1 MNLLPRCV
9 LAGFFFVGAALL
21 SGQAENSPTV
31 PYSPRQSDR
40 PTPLEGEEPGFK
52 SIFDGK
58 SLAGWEGNP
67 TYWRVENGTLV
78 GEITPASVIKS
89 NTFIIWRGGQPKDF
103 ELKLE
108 YRISPEGNS
117 GINYRST
124 VVPDAVTPD
133 NAFAMRGYQLDID
146 GQSRYTGNNYE
157 EKGRLFLAVRG
168 QTTRVVGTRP
178 PIVLATFGDST
189 ELGRKVTNGWNS
201 VHLIVRGNV
210 LMHTVNQQLM
220 SVTIDDD
227 AANRPAAGFI
237 GVQVHVGPP
246 MKVEYRNIR
255 LKEFSPAED

>member
-1 MNLLPRCV
+1 M
-9 LAGFFFVGAALL
+9 
-21 SGQAENSPTV
+21 SGQTTNSSA
-31 PYSPRQSDR
+31 PYSPKQSDR

-67 TYWRVENGTLV
+67 TYWRVENGNLV
-78 GEITPASVIKS
+78 GEITPASIVKS

-124 VVPDAVTPD
+124 VVPDPVTPD
-133 NAFAMRGYQLDID
+133 NAFALRGYQLDID
-146 GQSRYTGNNYE
+146 GANRYTGNNYE

-168 QTTRVVGTRP
+168 QATRVVGTRP
-178 PIVLATFGDST
+178 PIILSSLGDYT
-189 ELGRKVTNGWNS
+189 ELGQLMTGDWNT
-201 VHLIVRGNV
+201 VHLIVRGHV

-255 LKEFSPAED
+255 LKEFSSAEH